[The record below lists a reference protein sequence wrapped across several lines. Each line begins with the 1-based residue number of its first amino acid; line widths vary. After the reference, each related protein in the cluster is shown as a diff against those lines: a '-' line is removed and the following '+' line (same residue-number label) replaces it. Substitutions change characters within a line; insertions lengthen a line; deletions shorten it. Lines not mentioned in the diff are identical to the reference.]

1 MEYIPDYLKPFII
14 HKDYFPEL
22 IEDSWFN
29 NPVYWKGRLIS
40 PQNETKF
47 KLYFC
52 GELIDNSIVGK
63 QTSPLA
69 IYADSAAGDTR
80 KPAVCPCRNVCR
92 PYFSNRLCC
101 PPYLL
106 VQLRP
111 TPSAE
116 RHKACPQETFTR
128 PMAAELL

>member
-29 NPVYWKGRLIS
+29 NPVYWKGQLIS

-52 GELIDNSIVGK
+52 GELIDNSLVGEPSVVHIDEENDYNI
-63 QTSPLA
+63 TTLA
-69 IYADSAAGDTR
+69 ASFEEFIRG
-80 KPAVCPCRNVCR
+80 
-92 PYFSNRLCC
+92 
-101 PPYLL
+101 L
-106 VQLRP
+106 VN
-111 TPSAE
+111 SKDFE
-116 RHKACPQETFTR
+116 S
-128 PMAAELL
+128 